1 MMPSSQWTAL
11 SMANALLVADG
22 LLDPEK
28 ARGACTAVDL
38 GGREVSRL
46 WHAAVCLLEAGA
58 AAPAHRTPPLSTCS
72 PLSHSKQVTYP
83 DPPEGVDWGKLTV
96 AELRAECAARR
107 LASKG
112 LKDELV
118 QRLRQWDDE
127 LAREAKAHA
136 SQEAAAAEA
145 AAAEG
150 VSPTATNNAQLH
162 AAQALYA
169 SMHRMEVRRC
179 CWGAAA
185 GLLLLGCCC
194 GVQGLLALLQLCPQP
209 SLTTTLPLHPL

>member
-1 MMPSSQWTAL
+1 M
-11 SMANALLVADG
+11 
-22 LLDPEK
+22 
-28 ARGACTAVDL
+28 
-38 GGREVSRL
+38 
-46 WHAAVCLLEAGA
+46 
-58 AAPAHRTPPLSTCS
+58 
-72 PLSHSKQVTYP
+72 
-83 DPPEGVDWGKLTV
+83 DWGKLTV

-118 QRLRQWDDE
+118 ERLRQWDAE

-162 AAQALYA
+162 AAQQLYA
-169 SMHRMEVRRC
+169 SMHRMEVSGRACRCVWPAADRCCRRC
-179 CWGAAA
+179 SAA
-185 GLLLLGCCC
+185 GLLAG
-194 GVQGLLALLQLCPQP
+194 
-209 SLTTTLPLHPL
+209 